1 MSSSSSSPN
10 PWTPYETFKDCS
22 QGICSMYCP
31 QWCYFIFPPPPPF
44 PIDDDDDDSS
54 TDFSPLIIALIGILA
69 SAFILVSYYTIISKY
84 CRRRRQQSQST
95 SLDFNENR
103 EETNHE
109 GWQTGSQG
117 LDESL
122 IKAISVCKFKRNEG
136 LIEGTDCSVCL
147 SEFMEDESLRL
158 LPKCNHAFHVPC
170 IDTWLKSHSS
180 CPLCR
185 SNIASTNQSA
195 AAAVTVQEGPR
206 NAGVSAIVYQQRNE
220 AISVIQDL
228 ESGVREEAVVSLVVN
243 EDVGKTAGEED
254 GRDTAVL
261 EIGGDGGQIQPLRR
275 SVSMSYSH
283 GQVMSIADILHIS
296 EDDEDE
302 DELQV
307 EHHLQSSSMGI
318 GSSKQFDVSEY
329 WCKSNQRNG
338 VLNLAMKRSISTGRF
353 MFPRLEK

>member
-1 MSSSSSSPN
+1 MSSSSSSQN

-44 PIDDDDDDSS
+44 PVDDGGDDDSS

-69 SAFILVSYYTIISKY
+69 SAFILVSYYTLISKY
-84 CRRRRQQSQST
+84 CRRRRQSHST

-103 EETNHE
+103 DETNHD

-117 LDESL
+117 LDESI
-122 IKAISVCKFKRNEG
+122 IKAIAVCKFKKNEG

-185 SNIASTNQSA
+185 ANISSTNQSTA

-206 NAGVSAIVYQQRNE
+206 NVGVSAVVYQQRNE
-220 AISVIQDL
+220 AVSVIQDL
-228 ESGVREEAVVSLVVN
+228 ESGVREEAVVSLVVT
-243 EDVGKTAGEED
+243 EDV
-254 GRDTAVL
+254 RDKAVL
-261 EIGGDGGQIQPLRR
+261 EIGGHEDRNRPLRR
-275 SVSMSYSH
+275 SVSMSSS
-283 GQVMSIADILHIS
+283 MSIADILHIS
-296 EDDEDE
+296 EEEEDG
-302 DELQV
+302 L
-307 EHHLQSSSMGI
+307 HLQASSMGI
-318 GSSKQFDVSEY
+318 GSSKQSDASEY
-329 WCKSNQRNG
+329 CCKSSNRNG
-338 VLNLAMKRSISTGRF
+338 VFNLAMKRSISTGRF
-353 MFPRLEK
+353 MFPMFEKERN